1 MLMRKSLLALTFQLS
16 FDVGIVTIFGGR
28 LDERRKAELRRN
40 YSVVEKGYNCFPNSL
55 PGTLYH
61 KAMQVR
67 DGIQSQLLYLSS
79 TFRAFP
85 AVSIGRQ
92 LELGSRHGRPGGAR

>member
-1 MLMRKSLLALTFQLS
+1 MEIASRSYIRLFQLS

-85 AVSIGRQ
+85 AISIGRQ
-92 LELGSRHGRPGGAR
+92 KINSST

>member
-1 MLMRKSLLALTFQLS
+1 MPAGNVGLIWMLMRKSLLALTFQLS

-40 YSVVEKGYNCFPNSL
+40 YSIVEKGYNCFPNSF

-67 DGIQSQLLYLSS
+67 DGIRSW
-79 TFRAFP
+79 
-85 AVSIGRQ
+85 SI
-92 LELGSRHGRPGGAR
+92 

>member
-1 MLMRKSLLALTFQLS
+1 MEIASRSYIRLFQLS

-40 YSVVEKGYNCFPNSL
+40 YSVVEKGYNCFPNSF

-67 DGIQSQLLYLSS
+67 DATAFAAGLSS

-85 AVSIGRQ
+85 AAVSIGRQ
-92 LELGSRHGRPGGAR
+92 QTASST